1 MNLLGSET
9 FRKMPAYSY
18 SALDVSGIKKR
29 GILSAQSEREARK
42 LIKDLNLTPITVNE
56 AKGNLSNLS
65 KVKHKDIVVMTRQLA
80 TLLEANTSIMDA
92 LKITADQS
100 NNKNLVH
107 ILYNLREDIIQ
118 GKRLGLSMKK
128 YPGVFSDTYT
138 SLVSAGDSS
147 GNLDVIFDKL
157 ADYLEESASIRQKVL
172 SALAYP
178 FILIGFSVIV
188 IIALLAFVLP
198 QVIGQFIKA
207 GAELPFITKALLALS
222 NNIVVI
228 IFILLLLFFT
238 LSYFYKQFIKD
249 PEKHIIA
256 HSKILSLPLMGNFIL
271 TSEIERFSST
281 MALLLESGTNLDI
294 ALEEAS
300 KIFNNKYLS
309 KLILDAK
316 RDVMEGKDFIYSLKQ
331 TNIFPDIFIQLISSG
346 YKSGNLTK
354 MFHKVSHFLKS
365 EIESRR
371 AIFLSL
377 LEPLVIIFMGGFIML
392 IVLAIL
398 IPIMQMNTLSLG

>member
-1 MNLLGSET
+1 
-9 FRKMPAYSY
+9 MPAYSY
-18 SALDVSGIKKR
+18 SALDISGIKKK
-29 GILSAQSEREARK
+29 GVLSAQSERDARK
-42 LIKDLNLTPITVNE
+42 LIKYLNLTPITVKE
-56 AKGNLSNLS
+56 AKGNLSILS
-65 KVKHKDIVVMTRQLA
+65 KVKNKDIVIMTRQLA

-92 LKITADQS
+92 IKITADQS

-157 ADYLEESASIRQKVL
+157 ADYLEESASIKQKVI

-222 NNIVVI
+222 NNIVLI
-228 IFILLLLFFT
+228 ILIILLVFFSV
-238 LSYFYKQFIKD
+238 SYFYKQYIKD

-256 HSKILSLPLMGNFIL
+256 HSKVLSLPLMGNFIL

-281 MALLLESGTNLDI
+281 MALLLESGTNLDV
-294 ALEEAS
+294 ALEESS
-300 KIFNNKYLS
+300 KIFSNKYLA
-309 KLILDAK
+309 KLILNAK
-316 RDVMEGKDFIYSLKQ
+316 SDVMEGKDFIYTLKQ

-346 YKSGNLTK
+346 YKSGNLIK
-354 MFHKVSHFLKS
+354 MFHKVSHFLKN
-365 EIESRR
+365 EIESKR
-371 AIFLSL
+371 AVFLSL